1 MLLSSHLGSEP
12 QRRQLFNY
20 KTIIIMI
27 AEMYEMNHPFELKEE
42 MDRSMSKL
50 LQNFE
55 NKVNAIETN

>member
-1 MLLSSHLGSEP
+1 
-12 QRRQLFNY
+12 
-20 KTIIIMI
+20 
-27 AEMYEMNHPFELKEE
+27 MYEMNHPFELKEE